1 MNYSLSN
8 AIMFAAGA
16 IIGSVVTWKL
26 IEKKYKQIADEEIA
40 SVKETYSKDFT
51 PDKFEPK
58 KFEPEAFAYDETV
71 QDLGYTTEVKK
82 EKTAYKPHIITPEE
96 YGEKDGYDTESL
108 TYYADGVLADDQ
120 DEPIEDVDNVVGYG
134 FESHFGEYEDDS
146 VFIRNDKLKIDYE
159 ILMDQ
164 RNYSDVVNKTH
175 HPTEGK

>member
-51 PDKFEPK
+51 PETFET
-58 KFEPEAFAYDETV
+58 EELDEHEEMVTE
-71 QDLGYTTEVKK
+71 LGYTSYENVKK
-82 EKTAYKPHIITPEE
+82 EKTAYKPRIITPEE

-146 VFIRNDKLKIDYE
+146 VFIRNDKLKTDYE

-164 RNYSDVVNKTH
+164 RNHSDVVNKTH